1 MVKIYLTLFVFGLLG
16 IFGYG
21 AYWYYNDTQQRI
33 ATLRENNAQLE
44 VAVQTA
50 NESVDTLR
58 ADVAKFSK
66 LNNQLQTLIENKP
79 QEMVELIEAVILDPE
94 RKDYCY
100 HIVHEKTKDELVFR
114 RMDTTPWIV
123 ARYMKIPGEVF
134 GRGPLVSALPD
145 VKTLNKTLE
154 LLLKN
159 ASIACAGVYTAA
171 DDGVINPSNIRIT
184 PGSIIPLSL
193 IHI

>member
-1 MVKIYLTLFVFGLLG
+1 MRSIVCYLMNFLTLYLTLFVFGLLG

-66 LNNQLQTLIENKP
+66 LNNQLQIELQNAEAYGEELKSKLSRINLV
-79 QEMVELIEAVILDPE
+79 VEA
-94 RKDYCY
+94 
-100 HIVHEKTKDELVFR
+100 
-114 RMDTTPWIV
+114 
-123 ARYMKIPGEVF
+123 
-134 GRGPLVSALPD
+134 
-145 VKTLNKTLE
+145 
-154 LLLKN
+154 LKN
-159 ASIACAGVYTAA
+159 AKVLEGKMNGATAKLWRGFMEDTGNDVGSQSPLPSWLQLETTGAG
-171 DDGVINPSNIRIT
+171 DQDGSQGGEDNSSNSSQTETT
-184 PGSIIPLSL
+184 PVN
-193 IHI
+193 

>member
-66 LNNQLQTLIENKP
+66 LNNQLQIDLQNA
-79 QEMVELIEAVILDPE
+79 EA
-94 RKDYCY
+94 YG
-100 HIVHEKTKDELVFR
+100 DELKSKLSR
-114 RMDTTPWIV
+114 IN
-123 ARYMKIPGEVF
+123 
-134 GRGPLVSALPD
+134 LVVEA
-145 VKTLNKTLE
+145 
-154 LLLKN
+154 LKN
-159 ASIACAGVYTAA
+159 AKVLEGKMNGASAKLWREFMDNTGNTNQP
-171 DDGVINPSNIRIT
+171 DLPKWLLKPDSGTGSESSNSSPKNNNT
-184 PGSIIPLSL
+184 NSSETKTSPTN
-193 IHI
+193 